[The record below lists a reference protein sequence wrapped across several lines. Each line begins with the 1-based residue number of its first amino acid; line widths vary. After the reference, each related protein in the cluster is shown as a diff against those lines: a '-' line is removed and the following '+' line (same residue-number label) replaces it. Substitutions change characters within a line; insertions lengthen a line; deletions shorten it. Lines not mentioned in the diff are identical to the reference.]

1 MEIGDR
7 IKQYRK
13 EHNLTQE
20 EFARKIHVSK
30 QAVSKWETKRGYPDI
45 AIYPTLAE
53 MLKVS
58 VDELLGSRA
67 ATRAKPRRW
76 FISPPSRSR
85 SYL

>member
-58 VDELLGSRA
+58 VDGVGKPGRDTS
-67 ATRAKPRRW
+67 KPRRW